1 MEIHET
7 EVQTL
12 ARTLENVTKMLSEVV
27 LKQTELN
34 QRQLDIFEN
43 GNNLIK
49 QMYEDSQKR
58 KQS

>member
-1 MEIHET
+1 MENNET
-7 EVQTL
+7 EIQTL

-58 KQS
+58 KQN

>member
-34 QRQLDIFEN
+34 QRQLDIFEMV
-43 GNNLIK
+43 II
-49 QMYEDSQKR
+49 
-58 KQS
+58 

>member
-49 QMYEDSQKR
+49 QMCEDSQKR
-58 KQS
+58 KQK

>member
-58 KQS
+58 KQK

>member
-1 MEIHET
+1 MENNET
-7 EVQTL
+7 EIQTL

-34 QRQLDIFEN
+34 KRQLDIFEN
-43 GNNLIK
+43 GNNMIK
-49 QMYEDSQKR
+49 QMYEDSQKK

>member
-1 MEIHET
+1 MENNET

-43 GNNLIK
+43 GNNLLK
-49 QMYEDSQKR
+49 QMYEDSQKK
-58 KQS
+58 KQN